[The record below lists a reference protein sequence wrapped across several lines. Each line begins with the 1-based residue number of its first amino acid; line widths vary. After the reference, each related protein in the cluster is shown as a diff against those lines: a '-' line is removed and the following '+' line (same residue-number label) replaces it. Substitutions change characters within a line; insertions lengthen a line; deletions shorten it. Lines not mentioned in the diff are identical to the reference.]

1 MGEGGCGWDLG
12 GVGLVLCFLVVW
24 SGLACFEG
32 VIDVEA
38 DEEGEAEGGDDDG
51 GEGGG
56 GEAGASG
63 GRGAVGL
70 DGHGWGLGDV
80 EERL

>member
-1 MGEGGCGWDLG
+1 
-12 GVGLVLCFLVVW
+12 
-24 SGLACFEG
+24 

-38 DEEGEAEGGDDDG
+38 DEEGEDEGGDDDG

-63 GRGAVGL
+63 GRGAVAL

-80 EERL
+80 EERLSG

>member
-32 VIDVEA
+32 VVDGEA
-38 DEEGEAEGGDDDG
+38 DEEGEEEGGDDDG